1 MGTKKEDG
9 KAWMRVDEVERARLN
24 LYKTMIG
31 LSDSSVTDQSVALR
45 TLLDAAGV
53 PSVPSAPAVGRQEP
67 EAVAQ

>member
-24 LYKTMIG
+24 LYKAMIG
-31 LSDSSVTDQSVALR
+31 ISDSSVTDQSVALR

-53 PSVPSAPAVGRQEP
+53 PSVPSVTRQEP
-67 EAVAQ
+67 QAVAQ

>member
-1 MGTKKEDG
+1 MGTKKEGG
-9 KAWMRVDEVERARLN
+9 KVWMRVDEIERARLN

-31 LSDSSVTDQSVALR
+31 IGDSSVTEQSVALR

-53 PSVPSAPAVGRQEP
+53 PSVPTVTRREP

>member
-31 LSDSSVTDQSVALR
+31 ISDNSVTDQSIALR

-53 PSVPSAPAVGRQEP
+53 PSVPVANQQQP
-67 EAVAQ
+67 EAVAP

>member
-24 LYKTMIG
+24 LYKTMMGIADG
-31 LSDSSVTDQSVALR
+31 GITDQSVALR
-45 TLLDAAGV
+45 ALLDAAGV
-53 PSVPSAPAVGRQEP
+53 PSVPVANRQQT

>member
-24 LYKTMIG
+24 LYKAMIG
-31 LSDSSVTDQSVALR
+31 VADNSVTDQTASLR
-45 TLLDAAGV
+45 ALLDAAGV
-53 PSVPSAPAVGRQEP
+53 PSVPMAGRTQP

>member
-9 KAWMRVDEVERARLN
+9 KAWMRVDEIERARLN

-31 LSDSSVTDQSVALR
+31 ISDNSITDQSVALR

-53 PSVPSAPAVGRQEP
+53 PSVTVVSRREP

>member
-9 KAWMRVDEVERARLN
+9 KVWMCVDEIERARLN

-31 LSDSSVTDQSVALR
+31 IGDSSVTEQSVALR

-53 PSVPSAPAVGRQEP
+53 PSVPTVTRREP
-67 EAVAQ
+67 EAVSA

>member
-24 LYKTMIG
+24 LYKTMLGIN
-31 LSDSSVTDQSVALR
+31 DNSVTDQSIALR

-53 PSVPSAPAVGRQEP
+53 PSIPTVAQPAQP